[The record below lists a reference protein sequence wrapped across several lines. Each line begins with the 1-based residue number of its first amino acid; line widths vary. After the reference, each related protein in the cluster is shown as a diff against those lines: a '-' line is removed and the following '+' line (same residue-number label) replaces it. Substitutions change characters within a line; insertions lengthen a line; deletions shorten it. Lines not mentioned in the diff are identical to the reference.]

1 MRQIRKLKDKNK
13 KAYIYILQQRH
24 LIHKYVNARGYVC
37 YDAEE
42 LKNYLRTNKV
52 GRPAKGEIK

>member
-42 LKNYLRTNKV
+42 LKHYLRTNKV
-52 GRPAKGEIK
+52 GRPAK